1 MRCAWGMGQ
10 CYALTL
16 RVSKELGN
24 EERDKKR
31 RKGKRGPK
39 RLPQLFCTSD
49 VDNSYVPWCVM
60 TAWPVTRDRR
70 PATFPWT
77 TVKKKKYS
85 ENAFALEFPSALSLF
100 ICGICSCS
108 YLARISMTC
117 TWAFL
122 QWRKDWHL
130 LQSAQSPSRAITVCT
145 YQLQR
150 VTTRVQ
156 RNRPISEEVLFHSS
170 SSKPRVYSDMSAPA
184 PRPAQVRSLY
194 RSLLRHTSLIT
205 NYNFRSHAMR
215 RTKSGF
221 LMNRTVSGDELTAVY
236 TFGLKQLAIAK
247 RQSLISQLYPDSMS
261 SVMQIGPKLGSKL

>member
-1 MRCAWGMGQ
+1 MPGGWGSVMLSLSVCRKNWG
-10 CYALTL
+10 T
-16 RVSKELGN
+16 RNGTRKE
-24 EERDKKR
+24 E
-31 RKGKRGPK
+31 KGKEVQRDFPSCSVHLMWIIRTCPGSWW
-39 RLPQLFCTSD
+39 L
-49 VDNSYVPWCVM
+49 
-60 TAWPVTRDRR
+60 RDRR

-130 LQSAQSPSRAITVCT
+130 LQSAQSPIRAIIVCT
-145 YQLQR
+145 DQLQR